1 MSAHQ
6 RSTDRTPVEDLLGE
20 IRLTRA
26 EQAALGDLLTSVTAP
41 VQTGEL
47 RGEAAALA
55 AFRTAFPAATTVSAA
70 VHAAS
75 GPSVKARVAR
85 ALSIKAA
92 IAALTVVGMGGVAV
106 AATTGSLPGPIDSP
120 WEKSSDVQPELPVEP
135 VLPVTPGPQA
145 GLGVVPPAG
154 QQGADAPGRT
164 VSQNTPGAEKRA
176 QVQER
181 NAQRRQEQ
189 RDELAAERDARKA
202 RQAERRAQQAEKR
215 QQLKDRQSAEA
226 AQPATGGDTTED
238 AGVLPIE
245 LPAAPQSDR
254 GVGSSV
260 GKTDR

>member
-6 RSTDRTPVEDLLGE
+6 RSTDQTPVEDLLGE

-41 VQTGEL
+41 ARAGEL

-55 AFRTAFPAATTVSAA
+55 AFRSAFPAATTTAPMSVAPR
-70 VHAAS
+70 
-75 GPSVKARVAR
+75 PSVRARVAR

-120 WEKSSDVQPELPVEP
+120 WDKPAQVKPELPVEP
-135 VLPVTPGPQA
+135 PLPVTPGPLA
-145 GLGVVPPAG
+145 RLTVTPPAG

-164 VSQNTPGAEKRA
+164 VSQNTRGAEKRN

-181 NAQRRQEQ
+181 NAQRQQEQ

-215 QQLKDRQSAEA
+215 QQLKDRQSAEQA
-226 AQPATGGDTTED
+226 RPATGGGTTED
-238 AGVLPIE
+238 AGGLARE
-245 LPAAPQSDR
+245 LPTVPQSERAVGNADR
-254 GVGSSV
+254 
-260 GKTDR
+260 